1 MTTLIEHIRLE
12 HQELR
17 PHLEQLRV
25 TADAVG
31 STSIDVLREMTEECL
46 RFLVHDL
53 VPHAETED
61 EILYETVGQLLGSRQ
76 ATATMSRD
84 HEEVKR
90 LTAELS
96 TLHGG
101 LMAGH
106 RLTEETARD
115 LRRVLYGLHAI
126 VRLHFAKEDEVY
138 VALLEARLDDAQEQ
152 ELLRRLSEE

>member
-1 MTTLIEHIRLE
+1 MTTLTDHIRIEHD
-12 HQELR
+12 ELR

-31 STSIDVLREMTEECL
+31 ATSIDVLREMTEESL

-53 VPHAETED
+53 VPHADTEG
-61 EILYETVGQLLGSRQ
+61 EILYETVGQLLGSRE

-84 HEEVKR
+84 HEEVRR

-106 RLTEETARD
+106 RLTEEASRD
-115 LRRVLYGLHAI
+115 LRRVLYGLYAI

-138 VALLEARLDDAQEQ
+138 AALLAARLDESAEE
-152 ELLRRLSEE
+152 ELLKRLTAA